1 LRSTSLVLSVVLCGG
16 CGVEGG
22 YQSDSGKER
31 APVLNGS
38 ASGPEEDGV
47 VQLLSANS
55 VRTRYLCTGTLVAKN
70 LVATARHCVS
80 NFDNGSFDCTPEGKL
95 DPGSDGGEMGTLL
108 VPADVE
114 IRTGVH
120 VDFSQPPQA
129 LGSRIFA
136 ALTTT
141 LCNNDIAFVVLDR
154 DIEGVSPYPIR
165 LTSSVEPGDTL
176 RAVGYGLT
184 EAMETAEFR
193 YARDGLR
200 VALVGDNEF
209 RPDGELLAPRAFLTE
224 GPALCLG
231 DSGGPAFAESGA
243 LVGVFSLVAGGDCDS
258 PRVRNVFTQVSPFH
272 ATVIGPAFEAA
283 GATPILEPGEGA
295 GGSAGS
301 MSTSGGEAGEGGSPG
316 VSGGG
321 GTGGTSGGDTGGSV
335 GNAGTSG
342 AAGAQGEGPDR
353 RGLRQPGGCRCALP
367 GRGGDQAP
375 LGVFAALVVLGLAT
389 LRKLSGTT
397 PSRRSVSHY

>member
-154 DIEGVSPYPIR
+154 DIEGVSPYSIR

-283 GATPILEPGEGA
+283 GATPIAEPSAGGSGGTASTDGGAAGEGA
-295 GGSAGS
+295 SDGGAGSSGRSGAGPGGASSGGSAGS
-301 MSTSGGEAGEGGSPG
+301 AAGNSGTAGEAPI
-316 VSGGG
+316 
-321 GTGGTSGGDTGGSV
+321 
-335 GNAGTSG
+335 
-342 AAGAQGEGPDR
+342 R
-353 RGLRQPGGCRCALP
+353 RGLRQEGGCRCGIP
-367 GRGGDQAP
+367 GRANDISSH
-375 LGVFAALVVLGLAT
+375 LGLVVLGMVAVT
-389 LRKLSGTT
+389 SRVRR
-397 PSRRSVSHY
+397 SRRRAA